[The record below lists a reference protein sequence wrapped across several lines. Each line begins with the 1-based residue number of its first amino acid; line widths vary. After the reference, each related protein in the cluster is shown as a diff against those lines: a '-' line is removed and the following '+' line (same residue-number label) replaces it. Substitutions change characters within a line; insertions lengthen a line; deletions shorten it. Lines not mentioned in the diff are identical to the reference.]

1 MMEQIENRK
10 NVSLCASL
18 EALLFASGDGLTM
31 DELTELLDVPSDIV
45 EQTLKT
51 LAARYKNDED
61 CGLLLTRKQSRY
73 LLTTKLEV
81 HEVLEKYYQNTPQV
95 QLSRAAYETLAVIAY
110 NEPCTRAQIEAVRG
124 VNSDSALSKLVDYH
138 LVEIKE
144 RLDAPGRPALY
155 QCTNDFYRLFGLRDS
170 NDLPARGFLM
180 YDTLEDLR
188 NQQKLLDQ
196 DSAD

>member
-110 NEPCTRAQIEAVRG
+110 NEPCTRAHLQYVLPYVLVACTPLCTSTLADYRG
-124 VNSDSALSKLVDYH
+124 LIA
-138 LVEIKE
+138 I
-144 RLDAPGRPALY
+144 
-155 QCTNDFYRLFGLRDS
+155 
-170 NDLPARGFLM
+170 
-180 YDTLEDLR
+180 DTHHWYLKSQR
-188 NQQKLLDQ
+188 
-196 DSAD
+196 